1 MPNSLVTTGSL
12 LACRD
17 PSKDSGLWFVFHA
30 EDDGILAVDLTVPHD
45 GLSYKTFASVLD
57 GVETKPPAEQ
67 IVLRGG
73 PLQADEALVI
83 LHTTIAD
90 SPDSHV
96 LGEDFSFRSYR
107 YVVLPGKP
115 PSITTK
121 DNAPTRLSFSQTADF
136 LVIAGFRLWDTK
148 HLHAE
153 LQDNIWTIVPA
164 TPDIIFHASH
174 QTRLSRALNL
184 IN

>member
-1 MPNSLVTTGSL
+1 MPNPLVTTGSL

-17 PSKDSGLWFVFHA
+17 LSKDSGLWFVFHA
-30 EDDGILAVDLTVPHD
+30 DDEGILAVDLTVPHD

-57 GVETKPPAEQ
+57 GVDTKPPAEQ

-73 PLQADEALVI
+73 PLQSDDALVI
-83 LHTTIAD
+83 LHTTIPD
-90 SPDSHV
+90 SPDSH
-96 LGEDFSFRSYR
+96 LLNEDFSFRSYR
-107 YVVLPGKP
+107 YVALPGKP

-136 LVIAGFRLWDTK
+136 LVIAGFRLWETK
-148 HLHAE
+148 DLHAE
-153 LQDNIWTIVPA
+153 LQEKVWTVTPA
-164 TPDIIFHASH
+164 TPDILFRTSY